1 MSIAPLSVEHV
12 SDTAILTA
20 LGRAIESDRPDAL
33 FKDPFARSLAG
44 LRGRHLE
51 DSIPHIDSMAK
62 AIAVRTYVVD
72 ELILK
77 AASQGQIDTV
87 LNLGAGLDTR
97 PYRLTLPSSLRWFDC
112 DLPGILDYKYNI
124 LSNINPN
131 CTIEFIP
138 IDITD
143 TRARRIIFR
152 QINQSAHSV
161 MVLSE
166 GLLIYLKPIQV
177 TAIAIDLR
185 EQKRF
190 LWWLTD
196 LSSPNG
202 LRLLEKFLGVNRLSS
217 QVKLEFAPEEGIEF
231 FHNFGWRKIEL
242 RSLFEEA
249 LRLNRINLSE
259 ELLSQLPFKDE
270 QSLRNFSRLVWLIH
284 T

>member
-1 MSIAPLSVEHV
+1 MSITPLSIEHV

-33 FKDPFARSLAG
+33 FQDRLARSLVG
-44 LRGRHLE
+44 VRGEHLAA
-51 DSIPHIDSMAK
+51 SITDIDSLAK
-62 AIAVRTYVVD
+62 AIAVRTYVFD

-77 AASQGQIDTV
+77 AVSEGEIDTV

-97 PYRLTLPSSLRWFDC
+97 PYRLPLPSWLRWIDC
-112 DLPGILDYKYNI
+112 DLPGILSYKYDT
-124 LSNINPN
+124 LSNIHPN
-131 CTIEFIP
+131 CILEFMSL
-138 IDITD
+138 DITD
-143 TRARRIIFR
+143 ARTRRTVF
-152 QINQSAHSV
+152 QQVNQSARSV
-161 MVLSE
+161 MVVSE

-202 LRLLEKFLGVNRLSS
+202 LLLTEKFLGVNHLNS
-217 QVKLEFAPEEGIEF
+217 QVKLEFAPEEGVEF
-231 FHNFGWRKIEL
+231 FHNFGWRKIAL
-242 RSLFEEA
+242 RYIFEEA
-249 LRLNRINLSE
+249 LRLNRINLST
-259 ELLSQLPFKDE
+259 ELLSQLPFKGE
-270 QSLRNFSRLVWLIH
+270 HNLRNFSRLLWLMR